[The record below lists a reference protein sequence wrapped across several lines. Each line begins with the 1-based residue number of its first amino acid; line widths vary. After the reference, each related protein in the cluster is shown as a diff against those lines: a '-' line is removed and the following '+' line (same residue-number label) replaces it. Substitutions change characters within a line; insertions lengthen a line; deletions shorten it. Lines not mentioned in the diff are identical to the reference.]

1 MINKI
6 LDFKVKQKMSV
17 ESHFIE
23 TATIY
28 YKNHLNAAI
37 INLDN
42 ANSIDC
48 ILDIFPHIL
57 DYEM

>member
-1 MINKI
+1 MT
-6 LDFKVKQKMSV
+6 V
-17 ESHFIE
+17 ESHFVE

-37 INLDN
+37 MNLDN

-48 ILDIFPHIL
+48 VLDIFPHIL